1 MKETVD
7 MSYRRQYA
15 RYGIGL
21 LASLAVTLAAY
32 VLATGQVFDEVLL
45 YLVLGG
51 LAIVQMI
58 VQLIFFLHLGKE
70 MRPRL
75 RLLSFSFM
83 TLILLIIVAGSVWIM
98 HHLNENMMQMTAG
111 EKDHY
116 MSTQKDKG
124 F

>member
-1 MKETVD
+1 MEDVTEI
-7 MSYRRQYA
+7 SYRRQYA

-21 LASLAVTLAAY
+21 LASLAVTIAAY
-32 VLATGQVFDEVLL
+32 VLATGQVFDTTLL
-45 YLVLGG
+45 YIVLGG

-58 VQLIFFLHLGKE
+58 VQLVFFLHLGEE

-75 RLLSFSFM
+75 RLLSFTFM
-83 TLILLIIVAGSVWIM
+83 TLILVIIVAGSVWIM
-98 HHLNENMMQMTAG
+98 HHLNENMMQMTSG
-111 EKDHY
+111 EKTHY